1 MGKLKKSDIKHVA
14 KLSNLEIS
22 DNEVASFEKDLSNVV
37 SYIENFKEVNTDNV
51 EPTSQTTGL
60 TNVLRED
67 KITNDNLLKVSDAT
81 SGTEKVHNNLFMV
94 PMVLKEKK

>member
-1 MGKLKKSDIKHVA
+1 MGKLKKSDIEHVA
-14 KLSNLEIS
+14 KLSNLDIKET
-22 DNEVASFEKDLSNVV
+22 ELGSFENDLSDIV
-37 SYIENFKEVNTDNV
+37 SYIENLKEVDTNNV

-67 KITNDNLLKVSDAT
+67 EVLNEDLFDVKDAT

-94 PMVLKEKK
+94 PMVLKDKE

>member
-14 KLSNLEIS
+14 KLSNLKIS
-22 DNEVASFEKDLSNVV
+22 DEEVASYEKDLSNIV
-37 SYIENFKEVNTDNV
+37 SYIENLKEVDTDNV

-67 KITNDNLLKVSDAT
+67 KISNEDLLTASDAT